1 VRQDAVASFESPAV
15 VDQIRE
21 HLNGIYHV
29 LGIVKTHCDD
39 RPLCVATQTKVD
51 PIVQTKSGAEIVK
64 VVSGLTGAVASSE
77 AAAPPRET

>member
-1 VRQDAVASFESPAV
+1 MGQTLVLIQHFEPVQQELAGRHAWAMPTAS
-15 VDQIRE
+15 QR
-21 HLNGIYHV
+21 
-29 LGIVKTHCDD
+29 
-39 RPLCVATQTKVD
+39 RPGPPCKVD

>member
-1 VRQDAVASFESPAV
+1 VGEEVELLSEAFYYFAWRF
-15 VDQIRE
+15 RE
-21 HLNGIYHV
+21 L
-29 LGIVKTHCDD
+29 LT
-39 RPLCVATQTKVD
+39 RFPKVD